1 MAKIHPYTTL
11 RIHTNI
17 LGNTPLLSDTSTPI
31 FCPLVPQSL
40 RHTLFQ
46 HVYGLAHPGIRATR
60 CLLSAYYVW
69 PHLAKDVSAW
79 CHTCLSCQT
88 GKVHHHTHLCP
99 VVILLPVT
107 HFSHINV
114 DLVGPLPPSSGH
126 TYLFT
131 IIDRA
136 SSWPEAVPLSSTIA
150 DDCAAALVHHSIA
163 RFRVPDIITSDR
175 GPQFTST
182 PGLLRHR

>member
-11 RIHTNI
+11 RIHTHM
-17 LGNTPLLSDTSTPI
+17 LGDTPLLSDTSTPI

-88 GKVHHHTHLCP
+88 GKVHHHTHLRP

-114 DLVGPLPPSSGH
+114 DLVGSLPPPPATPTCSPSLTTPPAGLRLS
-126 TYLFT
+126 LFPPPPPMT
-131 IIDRA
+131 A
-136 SSWPEAVPLSSTIA
+136 PP
-150 DDCAAALVHHSIA
+150 
-163 RFRVPDIITSDR
+163 P
-175 GPQFTST
+175 
-182 PGLLRHR
+182 